1 MTNPF
6 VIAVAGALVLLP
18 TSAFAQSSAPE
29 QGRGLPACAAEIA
42 SLCQSAEP
50 GGGRKLSCLVENKS
64 KLGSECAAAVD
75 IRVAERS
82 ARESRMAACRTDLAS
97 LCQDAERGS
106 GRRMAC
112 LRDNQAK
119 LSPDCAS
126 ALGTI
131 K

>member
-1 MTNPF
+1 MTHRF
-6 VIAVAGALVLLP
+6 LIAVAGALVLLP
-18 TSAFAQSSAPE
+18 TSVFAQSSGPE

-42 SLCQSAEP
+42 SLCQGADP
-50 GGGRKLSCLVENKS
+50 GSGRKLACLVENKS
-64 KLGSECAAAVD
+64 KLGSECASAVEA
-75 IRVAERS
+75 RVAERS

-112 LRDNQAK
+112 LQDNQAK
-119 LSPDCAS
+119 LSPDCAT